1 MKTAT
6 SPEVIFEPGVVEFL
20 KRSAAEEEFQRT
32 CALVR
37 SCFPELRIIQAYLQ
51 EDPDEDDRWNVILQI
66 ALSPSHPLDLLQAQ
80 RRRFSEQLV
89 EQVPPAS
96 FPDPLCSVAISFA
109 GEE

>member
-1 MKTAT
+1 MKSAT
-6 SPEVIFEPGVVEFL
+6 SPEVIFEAGVIEFV
-20 KRSAAEEEFQRT
+20 KRNAAEDEFQRT

-37 SCFPELRIIQAYLQ
+37 NCFPELRIIQAYLQ
-51 EDPDEDDRWNVILQI
+51 EDPDEDDRWHVVLQI
-66 ALSPSHPLDLLQAQ
+66 TLSPSHPLDLLQAQ

-96 FPDPLCSVAISFA
+96 FPDPVCSLAINFA